1 MYWKNLTIFKK
12 LGLGFGLVV
21 LLAGTIGL
29 VSLRGIG
36 FLINDATEVISG
48 NKLDALLAAKE
59 VDHLNWANKVNEL
72 LTDERITELHVQ
84 LDDHQC
90 AFGKWLYGEE
100 RQQAEAM
107 VPSLAPFLKNIEEP
121 HARLHNSAAE
131 IEKTFKVVN
140 PQLPAII
147 THMEVDHLK
156 ATCKMTA
163 MFLEKL
169 PDHGVQTDDHKCAL
183 GRFIYGDEGKKLAAS
198 DSEFA
203 GLIEELKK
211 PHAEF
216 HESALKIQQLWNP
229 QFPDRAYAVYQ
240 TDTLSA
246 LEGTQAALAKMQK
259 RATALMDAAA
269 ATNAIYATQTV
280 PNLKKVQGFLGKL
293 RAEANEH
300 IMTDSVMLEDGRQI
314 RQSVFVVSLIA
325 IIVGIFITIFMAKTI
340 SKPIVQSVAFAKI
353 IAGGDFTQ
361 TLDINQKDEVGILA
375 QAMNEMGANLRKIF
389 QDISTGV
396 HTLSSASTELSAISD
411 QMSASSEETT
421 ERANAVAAA
430 AEEMS
435 VNMNSVA
442 AASEETSVNVNMVA
456 AAAEEM
462 SATIGEIATNTD
474 KTHAIT
480 EAAVTQSQNA
490 SDQINLLGT
499 AAREIGKVT
508 EAITEISE
516 QTNLLALN
524 ATIEAARAGEAG
536 KGFAVVANEIKDL
549 AKQTSNATGEIK
561 DKISRIQSAT
571 KNSVEEITQISG
583 VISEVNGM
591 VGEISITVE
600 EQSAATQEIA
610 NNVSQAS
617 QGIQEVNENVA
628 QTSSVTEEVASD
640 IATVG
645 QSAEEINKS
654 STQVHTSAEELS
666 ELAEKLTV
674 MVSKFK
680 V

>member
-21 LLAGTIGL
+21 LLAGIIGL

-48 NKLDALLAAKE
+48 NKLDALLAQKE
-59 VDHLNWANKVNEL
+59 VDHLDWANKVNEL
-72 LTDERITELHVQ
+72 LTDERVTELNVQ
-84 LDDHQC
+84 LDAHQC
-90 AFGKWLYGEE
+90 AFGKWLYGAE

-107 VPSLAPFLKNIEEP
+107 VPSLATLLKKIEEP
-121 HARLHNSAAE
+121 HALLHKSAAE
-131 IEKTFKVVN
+131 IKEMFKVVD

-156 ATCKMTA
+156 ATCKMSA

-169 PDHGVQTDDHKCAL
+169 PSHGVQTDEHKCAL
-183 GRFIYGDEGKKLAAS
+183 GLFIYGEEGKELAAS

-216 HESALKIQQLWNP
+216 HGSALKIQKLWNP
-229 QFPDRAYAVYQ
+229 EFPDRAYAVYQ

-246 LEGTQAALAKMQK
+246 LEGTQATLAKMQK
-259 RATALMDAAA
+259 RATALMAEAT
-269 ATNAIYATQTV
+269 ATNTLYATQTV
-280 PNLKKVQGFLGKL
+280 PNLKSVQKILGEL
-293 RAEANEH
+293 RHEAKQH
-300 IMTDSVMLEDGRQI
+300 IMTDAVMLEDGRKI
-314 RQSVFVVSLIA
+314 RQSVFVISLVS
-325 IIVGIFITIFMAKTI
+325 IILGIFIAVFIARTI
-340 SKPIVQSVAFAKI
+340 SKPIVQGVAFAEV
-353 IAGGDFTQ
+353 IASGDFTQ
-361 TLDINQKDEVGILA
+361 SLDIDQQDEIGKLA
-375 QAMNEMGANLRKIF
+375 HAMNDMGASLRRIF
-389 QDISTGV
+389 KDISSGV

-411 QMSASSEETT
+411 QMSSSSEETT
-421 ERANAVAAA
+421 DKANAVAAA

-462 SATIGEIATNTD
+462 SATIAEIATNTD

-480 EAAVTQSQNA
+480 EAAVDQSQNA
-490 SDQINLLGT
+490 SSQIDKLGV
-499 AAREIGKVT
+499 AAQEIGKVT

-549 AKQTSNATGEIK
+549 AKQTSDATGEIK
-561 DKISRIQSAT
+561 NKISRIQDAT
-571 KNSVEEITQISG
+571 KNSVNEITQISG
-583 VISEVNGM
+583 IIGEVNGM
-591 VGEISITVE
+591 VAEISITVE
-600 EQSAATQEIA
+600 EQSTATQEIA
-610 NNVSQAS
+610 TNVSQAS

-628 QTSSVTEEVASD
+628 QTSSVTGEVATD
-640 IATVG
+640 IAMVG
-645 QSAEEINKS
+645 QSAHEINKS

-666 ELAEKLTV
+666 ELAEKLTT
-674 MVSKFK
+674 MVSRFK